1 MLFGRMIF
9 RGLFFVPFLFLSLE
23 VQSAEPTVFTSRG
36 PETHQDRRY
45 EYQHQ
50 LLELALEKTVEEFGP
65 YRLER
70 SKMGANTKRAMIE
83 VEKGY
88 YPNFF
93 VANAVTLER
102 TQEMVAVP
110 FPIDLGILG
119 YRVFFASEQTRE
131 RLRLVSSL
139 EQLQKFTVVQ
149 GIGWGDTKI
158 LKQAGFRVTEASD
171 YHGMFQMVAN
181 NRVDLFPRGINEF
194 LQEWEA
200 NREVENLSY
209 DTQLILYY
217 PFPKF
222 FYTAKGNEAQ
232 AQRVMTGL
240 IAAYEDGALLKLWQ
254 AEYQASID
262 RINLSSRR
270 ILSVENPDL
279 DRIDPTYKKYFYL
292 PSQVLTQ

>member
-9 RGLFFVPFLFLSLE
+9 GGLFFAIILFPCFAAQA
-23 VQSAEPTVFTSRG
+23 VEPTVFTSRG
-36 PETHQDRRY
+36 PETALDRRY

-50 LLELALEKTVEEFGP
+50 LLELALEKTIAEFGP

-70 SKMGANTKRAMIE
+70 SKIGANTKRAMIE
-83 VEKGY
+83 VEKGSY
-88 YPNFF
+88 QNFF
-93 VANAVTLER
+93 VANAVTVER
-102 TQEMVAVP
+102 MQEMVAVP

-119 YRVFFASEQTRE
+119 YRVFFASEQTCE
-131 RLRLVSSL
+131 RLRQVTTL
-139 EQLQKFTVVQ
+139 EQLKKFTMVQ

-181 NRVDLFPRGINEF
+181 NRADLFPRGINEF
-194 LQEWEA
+194 LREWEV

-232 AQRVMTGL
+232 AQRIMTGL
-240 IAAYEDGALLKLWQ
+240 IAAYDDGSLLKLWQ
-254 AEYQASID
+254 SEYQASID

-270 ILSVENPDL
+270 ILSVENPEL
-279 DRIDPTYKKYFYL
+279 DRIDPAYKKYFYL